1 MESSDKEIKRECLE
15 KGKDFKAEHT
25 HKEEVTNTE
34 DDVVT
39 DVVSSPKQF
48 TVLYW
53 STYAGAAL
61 LSPYLALFL
70 DSRSRSKVEI
80 GFLLMIPRVFSTLVA
95 PVWAVFSDRYHLARE
110 IVIINNVL
118 TTVHTVLLLLI
129 EPDTAL
135 FLVVLL
141 FGMRAL
147 WNSPCG
153 SLFDGIAA
161 KRLDDAGWGVA
172 RGHGALSFAVFSFL
186 GGLLLDLDSSD
197 GYSLL
202 FTGFVFIQVFNVSLL
217 FKYLPSQKK
226 APNPEEYAE
235 ERPDGGSS
243 MFSNLG
249 KIQLM
254 FLENRDCCKNFATV
268 VLLSGVGFGVIESF
282 LFLFLATELGA
293 SGLLL
298 GLARLVMTLVEVPV
312 FWYIESV
319 LDKIAQFLRLQT
331 SDTKKKQIAVWIM
344 LLMTQAAFF
353 VRFVWYSVLTNA
365 WWVFPAEMLHG
376 LTFGVMWKLSVRY
389 AKDLAKTHVPQAEG
403 TMQTL
408 LSGLH
413 FGVAAAAGSV
423 IGGLV
428 FSYFG
433 LRVMFKCCALLALL
447 SVCLASKTC
456 ASLYRDAQSE
466 GAEQDAT
473 ALSFSSH
480 ALIHELDASV
490 KSPVHPL
497 RPPETPSDGTH

>member
-1 MESSDKEIKRECLE
+1 MESVDAKKQRECLGE
-15 KGKDFKAEHT
+15 GQEGQPSRTD
-25 HKEEVTNTE
+25 
-34 DDVVT
+34 
-39 DVVSSPKQF
+39 DVVSSSKQF
-48 TVLYW
+48 TILYW

-61 LSPYLALFL
+61 LTPYLALFL

-80 GFLLMIPRVFSTLVA
+80 GILLMIPRVFSTLVA

-110 IVIINNVL
+110 IVVINNAL

-141 FGMRAL
+141 FGMRGL

-186 GGLLLDLDSSD
+186 GGLLLDLDSD

-202 FTGFVFIQVFNVSLL
+202 FTGFVLIQVFNVSLL
-217 FKYLPSQKK
+217 FKYLP
-226 APNPEEYAE
+226 APENVLNPE
-235 ERPDGGSS
+235 GS
-243 MFSNLG
+243 MFANLG
-249 KIQLM
+249 KIQEM
-254 FLENRDCCKNFATV
+254 FLENRDCCRNFATV

-282 LFLFLATELGA
+282 LFLFLAAELGA

-319 LDKIAQFLRLQT
+319 LDKIAQLLRLQT
-331 SDTKKKQIAVWIM
+331 SDTKKKQIAVWI
-344 LLMTQAAFF
+344 LLLITQLAFF

-413 FGVAAAAGSV
+413 FGVAAAFGSV
-423 IGGLV
+423 VGGVV

-433 LRVMFKCCALLALL
+433 LRVMFQCCSFLALL
-447 SVCLASKTC
+447 SVCLASKTF
-456 ASLYRDAQSE
+456 AKLYRDAQSE
-466 GAEQDAT
+466 GAEHDAT
-473 ALSFSSH
+473 TLSASSH
-480 ALIHELDASV
+480 ALIHELDAAV
-490 KSPVHPL
+490 NSPIDPQQ
-497 RPPETPSDGTH
+497 PPASEHVI

>member
-1 MESSDKEIKRECLE
+1 MESSDAEKQRECLE
-15 KGKDFKAEHT
+15 KFQDGKYEQPDT
-25 HKEEVTNTE
+25 EEGAHRVS
-34 DDVVT
+34 
-39 DVVSSPKQF
+39 DVVSSPTQF

-70 DSRSRSKVEI
+70 DSRSRNKVEI

-129 EPDTAL
+129 EPDTSL

-161 KRLDDAGWGVA
+161 KRLDDAGWGIA

-226 APNPEEYAE
+226 VPN
-235 ERPDGGSS
+235 PDGGSS

-319 LDKIAQFLRLQT
+319 LDKITQLLRLQT

-480 ALIHELDASV
+480 ALIHELDAAV
-490 KSPVHPL
+490 TSPVHPQ